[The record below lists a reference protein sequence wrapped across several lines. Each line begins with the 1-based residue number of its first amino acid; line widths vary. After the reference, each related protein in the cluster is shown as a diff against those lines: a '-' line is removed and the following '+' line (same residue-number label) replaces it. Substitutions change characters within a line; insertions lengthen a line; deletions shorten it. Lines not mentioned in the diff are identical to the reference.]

1 MQIEYFIVCPFEGI
15 VLDYL
20 DFYFIFL
27 PFFLENKFLNFKTRN
42 SREAWGEKKATFTCC
57 CK

>member
-20 DFYFIFL
+20 DFYIIFL

-42 SREAWGEKKATFTCC
+42 SREAWGEKKATFTC
-57 CK
+57 